1 MDCFEVNFCWGIKK
15 EILVNPS
22 TGPEIWLEYVQYSIG
37 GMGAQGGIERVRSIF
52 ERALTAVGLH
62 MTKGTSIWEAYR
74 EFEIVILSTVQVF
87 TLGSYSDLL
96 PNISMALNCY
106 KNCRPKILA
115 IKYYM
120 NINEKYVFGC

>member
-1 MDCFEVNFCWGIKK
+1 MDCFEVNLCWRIKK
-15 EILVNPS
+15 EMLVNPS

-62 MTKGTSIWEAYR
+62 MTKGASIWEAYR

-87 TLGSYSDLL
+87 TLGSCTELL
-96 PNISMALNCY
+96 QNISMALNRY
-106 KNCRPKILA
+106 ENSHPKILF
-115 IKYYM
+115 I
-120 NINEKYVFGC
+120 